1 MSTVKD
7 VLARNIE
14 ENIAPV
20 IYFHQIDPAVALQ
33 EVREYVFTTRPTSA
47 VNQVGGIHEQMV
59 TLLGR
64 IADAIDKGHQLPASW
79 ISGYFGSGKSSFAKL
94 LGLALDGMVLP
105 NGQTMDQALLERDDT
120 PNAHELKAALERLK
134 SKVQSRAV
142 IFDIGTH
149 AKNNESI
156 PHTVYREVLKK
167 LGYSEHD
174 GVAHYEL
181 ALEDEG
187 RFDEFLTAYA
197 EQNPGKQWPAN
208 KDSGLALQKFRAAYK
223 VLYPGHGD
231 LLEVGNFNLHSLT
244 ISQMV
249 ANQLRALNRRASGQT
264 LFIVVDEVSQ
274 YISKDHNKMLDLQS
288 YVSDIG
294 GKAKPGKSPLWLLVT
309 GQEKLEE
316 ESRDSV
322 LFKLQDRFPR
332 ELRVH
337 LDRANVRDVV
347 GRRLLKKKADSA
359 LHSSLTD
366 GQLDLLKLH
375 AFECRNVTRA
385 EVLENYP
392 LLPAHI
398 PLFMAITQS
407 IRDNSVRTQ
416 SDAGGVRSVLNNIWD
431 LFNSERVLLR
441 NRPLGT
447 LVTLD
452 MLYDVIGSSVDS
464 DVQLTLAKIFEKH
477 PRESWPTRV
486 VKAIALLE
494 MGAGERPV
502 LPELLAQVLYP
513 SLGSNP
519 VQSEVERA
527 LEILKI
533 ETWISFHEKTGW
545 SVQNNAA
552 QDWNR
557 IKGDLSVPASD
568 IDEQLQ
574 KEQVKILAT
583 VAQPD
588 YLDTKFPLT
597 SYWGFDTRLPG
608 SSGPT
613 QVEVSFHWATNAAKR
628 KATDE
633 WLARSRES
641 AQRFHWVSGD
651 TAGLEGLVRDLLKSQ
666 KMANKVRAQGNLQPM
681 QTQLLFRE
689 QAESER
695 LLGELGK
702 ELKQVW
708 LRGTMYFNGA
718 ASEPGQSGAS
728 FEAALKAEVEG
739 KLALLFHKFSQGK
752 LKISDG
758 DFKQLLK
765 TDVGGLSK
773 VYFDG
778 PGGLGIA
785 VNDGGRVLFRST
797 GPIPLEIL
805 QAIEESAYRTGE
817 QLVDTF
823 AAAPYGY
830 SRLLIKSAVVGLLRE
845 EKVRLFDAGKTK
857 IGSVQDPGAVNVFE
871 QDKEFNRAVIEFRQ
885 PGGLTGRDK
894 SSIRQFFE
902 RALGL
907 SGVGA
912 EADELANL
920 VFSHFVPQNQV
931 LSDAG
936 LKLSRLSLALPKE
949 LTAFGH
955 ALTECTSDRNVE
967 NALLRVKANLPVLET
982 GFAHLKELQTS
993 LTEST
998 LRELRLLKDLQD
1010 YQVRQLRE
1018 VDRDAEVATDIAELE
1033 DHWKQAEPWRAYA
1046 DVKPAAARIE
1056 AHYRQVRSQLY
1067 SHTQAAL
1074 DAAEG
1079 QLKLRP
1085 DFTKLG
1091 DDQRYAVL
1099 KVVREAFASIDPDA
1113 LQPGLLVISQAP
1125 SRIVDAGAK
1134 AHALVDKF
1142 INEIDK
1148 DKGVRTVSLNL
1159 RNRIVASE
1167 DELDLVLARVK
1178 EKAMTEL
1185 STGAKVRFEE

>member
-20 IYFHQIDPAVALQ
+20 IYFHQIDPDVALQ
-33 EVREYVFTTRPTSA
+33 EVREYVFTTRPTTA

-59 TLLGR
+59 TLLNR
-64 IADAIDKGHQLPASW
+64 IAEAIDKGHQLPASW

-187 RFDEFLTAYA
+187 RYDEFLAAY
-197 EQNPGKQWPAN
+197 ESQNPSKPWVAQ
-208 KDSGLALQKFRAAYK
+208 KDSGLAVQKFRAAYK
-223 VLYPGHGD
+223 VLYPDHGD

-249 ANQLRALNRRASGQT
+249 ANQLRALNRRAAGHT

-288 YVSDIG
+288 FVSDVG

-316 ESRDSV
+316 EARDSV

-347 GRRLLKKKADSA
+347 GRRLLKKKAGSE
-359 LHSSLTD
+359 LHAVLTD
-366 GQLDLLKLH
+366 AQLDLLKLH
-375 AFECRNVTRA
+375 AFECRAVTRA
-385 EVLENYP
+385 EVLDNYP

-398 PLFMAITQS
+398 PLFMSITQS

-431 LFNSERVLLR
+431 LFNRPAVALK

-477 PRESWPTRV
+477 LTESWPTRV

-502 LPELLAQVLYP
+502 FPELLAQMLYP
-513 SLGSNP
+513 TLGASS
-519 VQSEVERA
+519 VFGEVEKA
-527 LEILKI
+527 I
-533 ETWISFHEKTGW
+533 ETLKLENWISFHEKTGW

-557 IKGDLSVPASD
+557 VKGDLNVSPSD
-568 IDEQLQ
+568 IDDQLQ
-574 KEQVKILAT
+574 KEQVKIMAT

-597 SYWGFDTRLPG
+597 SYWGFDTKLPG
-608 SSGPT
+608 SGGPT
-613 QVEVSFHWATNAAKR
+613 QVGLCFHWATNAAKR

-633 WLARSRES
+633 WLARSREN

-651 TAGLEGLVRDLLKSQ
+651 TTGLEGLVRDLLRSQ
-666 KMANKVRAQGNLQPM
+666 KMANKVRAQGNLLPM

-689 QAESER
+689 QAEYER

-708 LRGTMYFNGA
+708 LRGTVYFNGA
-718 ASEPGQSGAS
+718 ASDPGQHGAS

-739 KLALLFHKFSQGK
+739 KLPLLFHKFSQGK
-752 LKISDG
+752 LKIAEG

-765 TDVGGLSK
+765 SDVGGLSK

-778 PGGLGIA
+778 PGALGIA
-785 VNDGGRVLFRST
+785 VNDGGRVIFRST

-805 QAIEESAYRTGE
+805 QAIEENTYRTGE

-857 IGSVQDPGAVNVFE
+857 IGSIQDPGAVNVFE
-871 QDKEFNRAVIEFRQ
+871 QDKEFNRAEVEFRQ

-902 RALGL
+902 RVLGL
-907 SGVGA
+907 AGVGS

-920 VFSHFVPQNQV
+920 VFNHFVPQNQLLAEV
-931 LSDAG
+931 GRKLNQLG
-936 LKLSRLSLALPKE
+936 LELPAE
-949 LTAFGH
+949 LTDFGR
-955 ALTECTSDRNVE
+955 ALTECTSDRTVE
-967 NALLRVKANLPVLET
+967 NALLRVKAKLPALEA
-982 GFAHLKELQTS
+982 GFARLKELQQS

-998 LRELRLLKDLQD
+998 RAELRHMKELLD
-1010 YQVRQLRE
+1010 YHVKQLRE
-1018 VDRDAEVATDIAELE
+1018 VGRDAEVAAPIAELE
-1033 DHWKQAEPWRAYA
+1033 AHWKQAEPWRAYA
-1046 DVKPAAARIE
+1046 DVKPAAKQIE
-1056 AHYRQVRSQLY
+1056 DHYRDVRHQLHQLAE
-1067 SHTQAAL
+1067 SAL
-1074 DAAEG
+1074 QTAEG

-1085 DFTKLG
+1085 DFSKLN
-1091 DDQRYAVL
+1091 DDQTHAVL
-1099 KVVREAFASIDPDA
+1099 KVVRESFAAIDPDA

-1142 INEIDK
+1142 LNEAGK
-1148 DKGVRTVSLNL
+1148 EAGVRTVSLDL

-1167 DELDLVLARVK
+1167 AELDQVLARVK